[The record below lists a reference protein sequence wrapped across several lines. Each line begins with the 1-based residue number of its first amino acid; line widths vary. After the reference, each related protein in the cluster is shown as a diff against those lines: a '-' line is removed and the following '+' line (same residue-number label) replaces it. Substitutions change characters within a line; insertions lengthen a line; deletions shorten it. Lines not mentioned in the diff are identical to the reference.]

1 MLRFPKRFRVPQ
13 AYRHPSF
20 LLLPVSPAQAVM
32 EFVAMLGEREQLHR
46 LFRRDDV
53 WPSASFSLSQHEAD
67 LEWQHSEFLAKR
79 SFAYG
84 LWSPEQEPQ
93 FWGGVYLYPSVLP
106 EVEVE
111 LFFWKVAEAPL
122 TDAELERAL
131 RDWLGRV
138 WRWTNPHL
146 PGREV
151 AWDEWPGVSYPW

>member
-20 LLLPVSPAQAVM
+20 LLLPASPSQAVV
-32 EFVAMLGEREQLHR
+32 EFVAMLREREQLHR
-46 LFRRDDV
+46 LFRPDDV
-53 WPSASFSLSQHEAD
+53 WPSAQFSLSQHEAD
-67 LEWQHSEFLAKR
+67 LEWQRSEFLAKR

-84 LWSPEQEPQ
+84 LWSPEREPE

-122 TDAELERAL
+122 ADAVLEAELRA
-131 RDWLGRV
+131 WLGKV
-138 WRWTNPHL
+138 WHWHHPRL
-146 PGREV
+146 PGRELPW
-151 AWDEWPGVSYPW
+151 AEWPGVTYPW

>member
-20 LLLPVSPAQAVM
+20 LLLPASPTQAVV
-32 EFVAMLGEREQLHR
+32 EFVAMLREREQLHR
-46 LFRRDDV
+46 LFRPDDV
-53 WPSASFSLSQHEAD
+53 WPSAQFSLSQHEAD
-67 LEWQHSEFLAKR
+67 LEWQRSEFLAKR

-84 LWSPEQEPQ
+84 LWSPEREPE

-122 TDAELERAL
+122 DDVVLEAELRA
-131 RDWLGRV
+131 WLGKV
-138 WRWTNPHL
+138 WHWHHPRL
-146 PGREV
+146 PGRELPW
-151 AWDEWPGVSYPW
+151 AEWPGVTYPW